1 MKQCI
6 QCGHKKLRPDQ
17 TEDAVIVADRTFSRI
32 VPVLRCEN
40 CGETYFDGAEL
51 QAIEL
56 EAAGVIAREGP
67 SNGATFKFMRKAIGL
82 RAIDLAELLDVAS
95 ETLSRWENAQRP
107 VDRASWITLSDMVL
121 DRIEGRT
128 ITLDRLNALR
138 KSPVLPKLVRLV
150 SRHAY

>member
-17 TEDAVIVADRTFSRI
+17 TEDTVIVADRTFSRI

-40 CGETYFDGAEL
+40 CGEIYFDGTEL
-51 QAIEL
+51 QSIEL
-56 EAAGVIAREGP
+56 EAAGFIAREGP
-67 SNGATFKFMRKAIGL
+67 SNGATFRFMRKAIGL

-138 KSPVLPKLVRLV
+138 KPPVLPKFVHLVP
-150 SRHAY
+150 RHAY